1 MKYPITCC
9 NYKINHVN
17 SLGTKPH
24 THTVTSEIIQ
34 TFESEGNILIN
45 GRLYKM
51 KKNSLFFIHGLSTHF
66 VSPPDINRYN
76 HSIIVLNT
84 HETENLAL
92 HLNMTKEYSKLFTDN
107 GGLVCSLS
115 HEDVILADSV
125 ILRISKILSDNEGLK
140 YARLASALTELFRI
154 GLSSNIDKTQD
165 SSKIS
170 DIISYV
176 SDNALT
182 KITIDTICE
191 NCHISK
197 YHLCRIF
204 KEHIG
209 ITIGDY
215 IKNRRLSEAKQL
227 LADTE
232 LSITKIAYLC
242 CFSDS
247 SFFSKTFSKEFGISP
262 TDFRAKYR

>member
-1 MKYPITCC
+1 MKHPIDHCG
-9 NYKINHVN
+9 YKINHVN
-17 SLGTKPH
+17 SLGIKPH

-34 TFESEGNILIN
+34 TFESEGNVLIN

-51 KKNSLFFIHGLSTHF
+51 EKNSLFFIHGLSTHF
-66 VSPPDINRYN
+66 VSPSELNRYN
-76 HSIIVLNT
+76 HSIVVLDT

-92 HLNMTKEYSKLFTDN
+92 HLNMTKEYNRLFTDN
-107 GGLVCSLS
+107 GGFVCSLS
-115 HEDVILADSV
+115 PEDVILADSV
-125 ILRISKILSDNEGLK
+125 ILKISKILSDNEGLK
-140 YARLASALTELFRI
+140 YARLASALIELFRI
-154 GLSSNIDKTQD
+154 GLSSGINTEQN

-209 ITIGDY
+209 ITIGDF

-232 LSITKIAYLC
+232 LSITKISYLC